1 MKNFVKPLVE
11 YIPIVVFFIFFI
23 KTGKIEGAIIPL
35 MIATIVAVAISL
47 VFLRKVSPML
57 LFSSIL
63 ILVFGALT
71 VYFDDPR
78 FIQFKVTLVNL
89 IFGIVL
95 LIGLYFKKPLLKNL
109 MGSSLKLN
117 DSAWLKLTF
126 RWAIFF
132 LFLAACNEY
141 VYRNYDPATWV
152 KFKLFGIMGL
162 TFIFIFSQV
171 FFIQKN
177 TKE

>member
-35 MIATIVAVAISL
+35 MIAAIVAVAISL

-95 LIGLYFKKPLLKNL
+95 LIGLYFKTPLLKNL
-109 MGSSLKLN
+109 
-117 DSAWLKLTF
+117 
-126 RWAIFF
+126 
-132 LFLAACNEY
+132 
-141 VYRNYDPATWV
+141 
-152 KFKLFGIMGL
+152 
-162 TFIFIFSQV
+162 
-171 FFIQKN
+171 
-177 TKE
+177 